1 MRTATEARRDES
13 WRGIEGTEVVAAQD
27 RKILDHLS
35 IFGPMTSREIAE
47 RTGIE
52 RTSVVRALNG
62 LVPFYVSGEG
72 ETICPVTRRRVTL
85 YRLTRNA

>member
-1 MRTATEARRDES
+1 MRTATETRRDES
-13 WRGIEGTEVVAAQD
+13 WHSIEGTEVVAAQD
-27 RKILDHLS
+27 RKILDHLAF
-35 IFGPMTSREIAE
+35 IGPMTSREIAE

-62 LVPFYVSGEG
+62 LVPRWVSDEG

-85 YRLTRNA
+85 YKLTRNA